1 MRCSGT
7 QPQASHEVFVA
18 LRRKENRMDQELD
31 ELALV
36 AAHQTAVEEL
46 AGRPLNEQEGNLC
59 RGFWDIGFT
68 PEQTLVAL
76 GAEGGTSV

>member
-1 MRCSGT
+1 MER
-7 QPQASHEVFVA
+7 EI
-18 LRRKENRMDQELD
+18 D
-31 ELALV
+31 ELALI

-46 AGRPLNEQEGNLC
+46 AGRPLGEQEGNLC

-76 GAEGGTSV
+76 GAAGGENV